1 MSAQYSVL
9 SSLDYIWELVCTEAI
24 VSTVNYGHVII
35 MGNILNY
42 CLMGLRWI
50 YNRPASFKFSIPPVL
65 TECHANWMANI
76 SNNMFIQRN

>member
-24 VSTVNYGHVII
+24 VSTVNHLGHVII

-50 YNRPASFKFSIPPVL
+50 DLNK
-65 TECHANWMANI
+65 
-76 SNNMFIQRN
+76 